1 MTLETSPE
9 TEAPAPVVNP
19 NMHWFVV
26 QAYSQYENKV
36 SKAMRERITRA
47 GLDEH
52 FGRIVVPTEEVVEMR
67 EGVKRT
73 VERKFYPGYVFVQ
86 MVLNEDTWHLIMSTP
101 NVLGFI
107 GGTKERPVPIHARE
121 AAQML
126 GRVDGLTDKPKPKT
140 LYEPGQSIRITEGP
154 FADFE
159 GVVEEINVDKQRLR
173 VSVTIFGRP
182 TPVDLDFVQVEKV

>member
-1 MTLETSPE
+1 MATDSPTL
-9 TEAPAPVVNP
+9 PA
-19 NMHWFVV
+19 
-26 QAYSQYENKV
+26 A
-36 SKAMRERITRA
+36 SK
-47 GLDEH
+47 
-52 FGRIVVPTEEVVEMR
+52 GRDTALIAVAVVEMR

-126 GRVDGLTDKPKPKT
+126 ARVDGAGADRPKTKT
-140 LYEPGQSIRITEGP
+140 LYEPGPNIRITEGP
-154 FADFE
+154 FADYK

-182 TPVDLDFVQVEKV
+182 TPVDLDFAQVEKV